1 MSRTLTYEFVKNY
14 IEVESKSNCK
24 LISTEYVNNHTFL
37 DIQCSCGN
45 TFHVGYDAFRNCNV
59 RTCNEC
65 SNKIRKTLKPRKS
78 YNDIKEYIEIT
89 SNSGC
94 ILLTIKEDYKNK
106 KQKIEL
112 QCACGDKF
120 DVSFENFER
129 RNKRKCNKCSFSERA
144 NKAYLSYATVKE
156 DIEGKNGNGCTL
168 ISTEYI
174 DAHTNLNIKCACGNM
189 YSCTINDFIS
199 DKHQKQCGECSK
211 KQSKGEVKI
220 KRYLANNHILF
231 KEQFMFSDCKDILPL
246 RFDFA
251 ILNDNST
258 IIKLIEFDGQQHF
271 KPVRF
276 GGVSTEKAL
285 ISFNRAKSNDDTKD
299 NYCSINDIPLLRI
312 PYWDFKNIKSILDNE
327 FQIDRKEVGRY
338 VVA

>member
-1 MSRTLTYEFVKNY
+1 ML
-14 IEVESKSNCK
+14 
-24 LISTEYVNNHTFL
+24 LIL
-37 DIQCSCGN
+37 I
-45 TFHVGYDAFRNCNV
+45 
-59 RTCNEC
+59 
-65 SNKIRKTLKPRKS
+65 
-78 YNDIKEYIEIT
+78 
-89 SNSGC
+89 
-94 ILLTIKEDYKNK
+94 TIKENYKNK
-106 KQKIEL
+106 KQKLEL
-112 QCACGDKF
+112 QCSCGDIF
-120 DVSFENFER
+120 DVTFENFER

-144 NKAYLSYATVKE
+144 VKAYLSYEAVKE

-174 DAHTNLNIKCACGNM
+174 DAHTNLDIKCACGNM

-199 DKHQKQCGECSK
+199 DKHQIQCGECSK

-220 KRYLANNHILF
+220 KKYLISKNILF
-231 KEQFMFSDCKDILPL
+231 KEQLTFSDCKYILPL

-251 ILNDNST
+251 IFDNNST

-285 ISFNRAKSNDDTKD
+285 ISFNRAKNNDDTKD
-299 NYCSINDIPLLRI
+299 SYCSVNNISLLRI
-312 PYWDFKNIKSILDNE
+312 PYWEFKNIKSILDRE
-327 FQIDRKEVGRY
+327 LQINRKEVGED